1 MYALCHDVLLLG
13 YGMTYTGI
21 WDFGHNTQPYIQYG
35 INPFSSTYPV
45 QGHSESY
52 REQIAS
58 LSQGSVTGKHSLY
71 IHTYGQFRTTI

>member
-1 MYALCHDVLLLG
+1 MYYVMMYCYWDMGWLILG
-13 YGMTYTGI
+13 Y
-21 WDFGHNTQPYIQYG
+21 DFGHNTQPYIQYG

-58 LSQGSVTGKHSLY
+58 LSQGSQSDRQTFTLY
-71 IHTYGQFRTTI
+71 SHLRPV